1 MLQKAVLLI
10 LIITLTA
17 LAQSVVETA
26 DLRVVVDDIK
36 VADQQFRD
44 LLSQSQARIDN
55 LNNNF
60 QSQYISANITC
71 GKTDFE
77 KLLSGLLL
85 LGYSE
90 NYKRLVVDTDDEMS
104 DLLIEK
110 SFNEK
115 QLSDVIKE
123 MSGIDK
129 NSYRTIYDSF
139 YNKKISLESEI
150 FRLDRQL
157 NNLKKQV
164 KDYSIKLEI
173 AQKKLYNYEEQSSGF
188 FQFVNMPGIEGM
200 YLKVENPEQGLSA
213 KTYYGPMVKYLFTK
227 GKSYAFFGALKAN
240 STSDSAE
247 VNDIFYYGIGHDF
260 YPRYLGDGRGK
271 YFNLYSGLAY
281 GGMLTYAEDKSKY
294 HLFFVTPHVGL
305 ELYKST
311 NILFDFKAGYLIP
324 LEEKYHYNF
333 RGLTLN
339 SSLNF
344 VF

>member
-1 MLQKAVLLI
+1 MRYKTTILLF
-10 LIITLTA
+10 LLSITA
-17 LAQSVVETA
+17 FSQSVVETA

-44 LLSQSQARIDN
+44 LLGQSAARIDN

-60 QSQYISANITC
+60 QSQFISANITC

-77 KLLSGLLL
+77 KLLNGLLL
-85 LGYSE
+85 LGYAE
-90 NYKRLVVDTDDEMS
+90 NYKRNVVDTDDEIS

-110 SFNEK
+110 NFNEK
-115 QLSDVIKE
+115 QLADVIKE
-123 MSGIDK
+123 IAGIDK
-129 NSYRTIYDSF
+129 DSYRTIYDSF
-139 YNKKISLESEI
+139 YQKKTSLESEI
-150 FRLDRQL
+150 FRLDKQL

-173 AQKKLYNYEEQSSGF
+173 AQKKMYNYEDQSSGF
-188 FQFVNMPGIEGM
+188 FQFVNMPGVEGM
-200 YLKVENPEQGLSA
+200 YLKVENPEKGLSA

-240 STSDSAE
+240 STSDSTE

-260 YPRYLGDGRGK
+260 YPRYLGDGRGT

-281 GGMLTYAEDKSKY
+281 GGMLTYSENKSKY
-294 HLFFVTPHVGL
+294 HLFFVTPHIGL
-305 ELYKST
+305 ELFKST
-311 NILFDFKAGYLIP
+311 NILFDIKAGYLIP